1 MATKKKSKPIESEVS
16 ANVTVSLDAEEKTK
30 LENKIKELEEKIN
43 SLEEELQ
50 NEKNIYSNLE
60 SLNTELT
67 EQLDQARL
75 TLADTIFDKE
85 CLKAE
90 NETLKAELARLQTA
104 KQVSWPNSVQPK
116 QTFQSNQPS
125 QPTPAA
131 GSKLSQNNT
140 RSNGN
145 TYVKY
150 TNNGYS
156 NW

>member
-1 MATKKKSKPIESEVS
+1 MATKKKSKSVESETS
-16 ANVTVSLDAEEKTK
+16 ANVTVNLDSEEKTK

-43 SLEEELQ
+43 SLEEKLQ

-60 SLNTELT
+60 SLNAELT
-67 EQLDQARL
+67 EQLDQVRL

-90 NETLKAELARLQTA
+90 NETLKAELARLQ
-104 KQVSWPNSVQPK
+104 QVRQIRPNSFQPK

>member
-1 MATKKKSKPIESEVS
+1 MATKKKSKPVESKTS
-16 ANVTVSLDAEEKTK
+16 ANVTVSLDSEEKTK

-90 NETLKAELARLQTA
+90 NETLKAELARLQA
-104 KQVSWPNSVQPK
+104 SQVRPNSIQPK

-125 QPTPAA
+125 QPTPVA